1 MATYSAQQITG
12 DGTRRFD
19 FPEGEGK
26 KDFTIIWDSQTAS
39 PAGIVKIS
47 VDGDAG
53 KEPGIIDLSA
63 GQRGIS
69 LNMRV
74 PLIDVEVTGLPEG
87 GKLLLYC
94 L

>member
-1 MATYSAQQITG
+1 MATFSAQHITS
-12 DGTRRFD
+12 DGKRRFD

-26 KDFTIIWDSQTAS
+26 KDFTIIWDGQGIV
-39 PAGIVKIS
+39 PAGQVKLS

-53 KEPGIIDLSA
+53 KEPWLIDLA
-63 GQRGIS
+63 AWQRGIG

-87 GKLLLYC
+87 GSLILYC